1 MSLQLVFSHKVPRGW
16 VSWAAWAPDSD
27 HVTAPLVA
35 MHWWLLTRQKEAA
48 SPRPR
53 PRSRRTLVLPLG
65 RYPGHRAMLPE
76 AMQWVAAAE
85 LARREAA

>member
-1 MSLQLVFSHKVPRGW
+1 MALQLVFTRKLRGGW
-16 VSWAAWAPDSD
+16 ASWDAGAPDPS

-35 MHWWLLTRQKEAA
+35 MHWWLLTRQKETA

-53 PRSRRTLVLPLG
+53 LRRRTLVLPIG